1 MSSYIDFS
9 TSKNR
14 FIQYEVTL
22 ILQTAQSVFLGLSQ
36 ANKHPQRSRY
46 FQLLIAAINAEKH
59 ITTQN
64 RLSERF
70 RTACLYNY
78 SDQNYASGVSSTAGA
93 SGATSAAL
101 AFFSFFAAFSAAK
114 SILSFKSDKD

>member
-1 MSSYIDFS
+1 M
-9 TSKNR
+9 T
-14 FIQYEVTL
+14 
-22 ILQTAQSVFLGLSQ
+22 LQTAQSAFLGLSQ
-36 ANKHPQRSRY
+36 ANKHPQRTRY
-46 FQLLIAAINAEKH
+46 FQLLTEGLNAEKYDK
-59 ITTQN
+59 TQN

-93 SGATSAAL
+93 SGATSATL